1 MSQERQTGLGVCSV
15 LSAVGAALGSG
26 DTSGLVDPSCDVSGV
41 SVAGCGV
48 TSGVLVVS
56 DVVGVSVPVAG
67 RGAGLVCVLLP
78 SALVAVSADRVFW
91 LRSLVPGA
99 LDAPDAPDASGI
111 LSGCAAGGCCASGV
125 AAVSGVGVTDAG

>member
-15 LSAVGAALGSG
+15 LSAVGAVLGSG

-41 SVAGCGV
+41 SVAGCGG

-56 DVVGVSVPVAG
+56 GVVGVSVPVAG
-67 RGAGLVCVLLP
+67 TGAGLVCVLWP
-78 SALVAVSADRVFW
+78 SVLVAVSAGWGSWFC
-91 LRSLVPGA
+91 SLEPGVA
-99 LDAPDAPDASGI
+99 GAPDASGI
-111 LSGCAAGGCCASGV
+111 LSCCAAGDCCASGV